1 MSSESGKFTLAM
13 RHDKFACANLK
24 DRMAAAANAKGLYDN
39 VVREVPIP
47 FLTLSTVVVTPA
59 NAAAVATDN
68 TNFRDQERR
77 AGELT
82 YEYVKMLDPEVIELL
97 KTMMNH
103 DLGDTLDCQDIYAG
117 FVKKFCSLT
126 EEQYANYLELL
137 REKYVVGKSLTT
149 HIMRHMRIR
158 SILNGAKTAHPQ
170 DMQIGE
176 LLHSVREMKDAR
188 VMGHV
193 MTQIAT
199 EYRELV
205 ADDAAERIPENKK
218 FRTYCNLLLSADEQ
232 RRFGDYSPEVGALA
246 VEKVKVVEESVKL
259 TETQSLLEA
268 INKLVAATTAAVAK
282 KAAPGGSDRSNRAL
296 RMETLAAE
304 MQTKYGNGKYP
315 LASPCPAHPG
325 SSKHPCTHTWGE
337 CKLFL
342 FVPDHGKK
350 K

>member
-1 MSSESGKFTLAM
+1 MSTESGRFTLAM
-13 RHDKFACANLK
+13 RQDKHACANLRN
-24 DRMAAAANAKGLYDN
+24 RMAAAASAKGLYDN
-39 VVREVPIP
+39 VVKDVPTP
-47 FLTLSTVVVTPA
+47 FLTLSTVAVTPA

-82 YEYVKMLDPEVIELL
+82 YEYMKMIDIEVIELL
-97 KTMMNH
+97 KTLMNH
-103 DLGDTLDCQDIYAG
+103 DLGDTLDCQDIYSG

-126 EEQYANYLELL
+126 EEQYSNYIELL
-137 REKYVVGKSLTT
+137 REKYIVGKSITA
-149 HIMRHMRIR
+149 HIMKHMRVR
-158 SILNGAKTAHPQ
+158 NILNGAKTAHPQ

-176 LLHSVREMKDAR
+176 LLHSVREMTDAR

-193 MTQIAT
+193 MAQIAA
-199 EYRELV
+199 EYRTIVGDE
-205 ADDAAERIPENKK
+205 ENPIPEEKK
-218 FRTYCNLLLSADEQ
+218 FRTYCNLIMEADEQ
-232 RRFGDYSPEVGALA
+232 RRFGNYSPEIGAP
-246 VEKVKVVEESVKL
+246 VEKVKVVEDEKI

-282 KAAPGGSDRSNRAL
+282 KAVPGGFDRSSRAA

-304 MQTKYGNGKYP
+304 MQAKYGNGKYP

-342 FVPDHGKK
+342 FVPDNGKK

>member
-1 MSSESGKFTLAM
+1 MSAESGKFTLAM
-13 RHDKFACANLK
+13 RQDKHACANLR

-39 VVREVPIP
+39 VVRDVPIP

-82 YEYVKMLDPEVIELL
+82 YEYIKLIDSEVIEII
-97 KTMMNH
+97 KTTMNH
-103 DLGDTLDCQDIYAG
+103 DLGDTLDCQDIYSG
-117 FVKKFCSLT
+117 FVKRFCSLT
-126 EEQYANYLELL
+126 EDQYANYLELL

-158 SILNGAKTAHPQ
+158 SILNSAKQPHPQ

-176 LLHSVREMKDAR
+176 MLHSVREMKDAR
-188 VMGHV
+188 IMGHV
-193 MTQIAT
+193 MSQIAAD
-199 EYRELV
+199 YRILV
-205 ADDAAERIPENKK
+205 ADDAAERIPEDKK
-218 FRTYCNLLLSADEQ
+218 FRTYCNMLLAADEQ
-232 RRFGDYSPEVGALA
+232 RRFGDFSPEVGAVPA
-246 VEKVKVVEESVKL
+246 EKVKTVEETVKL
-259 TETQSLLEA
+259 TETQHLLEA
-268 INKLVAATTAAVAK
+268 INKLVAATTAAVTKRAV
-282 KAAPGGSDRSNRAL
+282 PGGSDRSSRAL
-296 RMETLAAE
+296 RTETLAAE
-304 MQTKYGNGKYP
+304 MQAKYGNGKYP

-342 FVPDHGKK
+342 FVPEHGKK